1 MTFKDEVFDYIKNQY
16 GADPEYLWMWFPDYA
31 VFRHKSNRKWFAFT
45 GSLSIKKLG
54 VDEDRT
60 VDILNLKMN
69 DEMTVDFLKSQAG
82 IFPGY
87 HMSRGK
93 WITVL
98 LDGTVQIENIKTL
111 IDESYRVTNIKI
123 KAKNGGKKNG
133 KSNTAKRKP

>member
-16 GADPEYLWMWFPDYA
+16 GAEPEYLWMRFPDYA

-45 GSLSIKKLG
+45 GSLSIRKLG

-98 LDGTVQIENIKTL
+98 LDGTVQMENIKTL
-111 IDESYRVTNIKI
+111 IDESYRVTNIKP
-123 KAKNGGKKNG
+123 KKRRKTNVKG
-133 KSNTAKRKP
+133 TTSKRKP